1 MDQRAND
8 RVAQRNIR
16 QRTKEHVEFLEEY
29 IKFLEIGGEKL
40 QKEMR
45 PENVERALNK
55 NHQLEAEN
63 RTLRG
68 QLALQMSLEGE
79 SLIPQEFAS
88 A

>member
-1 MDQRAND
+1 ME
-8 RVAQRNIR
+8 IR
-16 QRTKEHVEFLEEY
+16 
-29 IKFLEIGGEKL
+29 GEKL